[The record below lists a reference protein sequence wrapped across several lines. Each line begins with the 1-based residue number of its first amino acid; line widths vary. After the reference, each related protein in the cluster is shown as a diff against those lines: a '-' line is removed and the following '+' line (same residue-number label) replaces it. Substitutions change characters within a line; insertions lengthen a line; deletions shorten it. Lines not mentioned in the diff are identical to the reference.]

1 MAKALLEL
9 GDILET
15 CTIAFKQRLANL
27 IKFGNKGK
35 LLMIRHNTNLEEQFK
50 VSEFKSAVFELT
62 NKDLETKIKQALN
75 HSPTKLILFEYKET
89 LAGVVDE
96 LRKIKFDWFFSIESD
111 DQGSVASYAKENQIF
126 GLVYNIQADSKWV
139 CSVNNPSAV
148 LANGVTIDGSNKITG
163 LDLLPV
169 VGGLCAGCP
178 YDMSISG
185 FVLSELESV
194 EMPEKI
200 VEGQITLYNEEEGVR
215 VASPVNTLTTLS
227 KNDTEDMKSI
237 TIMEGIKRF
246 DTDVKYSFRTGY
258 KGKYKN
264 KYDNQQLFV
273 SANVGFM
280 GDLEK
285 NDILDDE
292 YNNTVK
298 INTDRLR
305 ELWIASGK
313 SEDEINA
320 KSDLEIAKLTFK
332 KKMCLK
338 FDVKFLDAI
347 EACEI
352 EVEMY

>member
-1 MAKALLEL
+1 MAKASLEL

-139 CSVNNPSAV
+139 CSVNNSSAV

-227 KNDTEDMKSI
+227 RNDTEDMKSI

>member
-1 MAKALLEL
+1 MAKTLEL
-9 GDILET
+9 SDILET
-15 CTIAFKQRLANL
+15 CTIAFKQRVANL

-35 LLMIRHNTNLEEQFK
+35 LLMIRQNAELENNFK
-50 VSEFKSAVFELT
+50 VTEFKSAVFELE

-75 HSPTKLILFEYKET
+75 HSPSKLILFEYKDT
-89 LAGVVDE
+89 LASVIDE
-96 LRKIKFDWFFSIESD
+96 VKKLKFDWLFSIEAG
-111 DQGSVASYAKENQIF
+111 DQNSIASFAKENEIF
-126 GLVYNIQADSKWV
+126 ALVYNIEADSKWV
-139 CSVNNPSAV
+139 CSINNPSAV
-148 LANGVTIDGSNKITG
+148 LANGVLINNSNKITG
-163 LDLLPV
+163 LDLLPIV
-169 VGGLCAGCP
+169 AGLCAGCP

-194 EMPEKI
+194 DMPEKI
-200 VEGQITLYNEEEGVR
+200 TEGQITLYNEEEGVR
-215 VASPVNTLTTLS
+215 VANPVNTLTTVS
-227 KNDTEDMKSI
+227 KNNTEDMKSI

-246 DTDVKYSFRTGY
+246 DTDVKYAFRTSY

-264 KYDNQQLFV
+264 KYDNQQLFI
-273 SANVGFM
+273 SAALGFINEF
-280 GDLEK
+280 EK
-285 NDILDDE
+285 ADIFDEE

-298 INTDRLR
+298 IDTDRLR

-313 SEDEINA
+313 NEDEINA
-320 KSDLEIAKLTFK
+320 MSELDIAKLSYK

>member
-1 MAKALLEL
+1 
-9 GDILET
+9 
-15 CTIAFKQRLANL
+15 
-27 IKFGNKGK
+27 
-35 LLMIRHNTNLEEQFK
+35 
-50 VSEFKSAVFELT
+50 
-62 NKDLETKIKQALN
+62 
-75 HSPTKLILFEYKET
+75 
-89 LAGVVDE
+89 
-96 LRKIKFDWFFSIESD
+96 
-111 DQGSVASYAKENQIF
+111 
-126 GLVYNIQADSKWV
+126 
-139 CSVNNPSAV
+139 
-148 LANGVTIDGSNKITG
+148 
-163 LDLLPV
+163 
-169 VGGLCAGCP
+169 
-178 YDMSISG
+178 
-185 FVLSELESV
+185 
-194 EMPEKI
+194 
-200 VEGQITLYNEEEGVR
+200 
-215 VASPVNTLTTLS
+215 
-227 KNDTEDMKSI
+227 
-237 TIMEGIKRF
+237 MEGIKRF

>member
-1 MAKALLEL
+1 MAKASLEL

-15 CTIAFKQRLANL
+15 CTIVFKQRLANL

-139 CSVNNPSAV
+139 CSVNNSSAV

-227 KNDTEDMKSI
+227 KNDTEDMKSL
-237 TIMEGIKRF
+237 TLLEVIMRF
-246 DTDVKYSFRTGY
+246 VNDVKYSFRT
-258 KGKYKN
+258 
-264 KYDNQQLFV
+264 
-273 SANVGFM
+273 
-280 GDLEK
+280 
-285 NDILDDE
+285 
-292 YNNTVK
+292 
-298 INTDRLR
+298 
-305 ELWIASGK
+305 
-313 SEDEINA
+313 
-320 KSDLEIAKLTFK
+320 
-332 KKMCLK
+332 
-338 FDVKFLDAI
+338 
-347 EACEI
+347 
-352 EVEMY
+352 